1 MGDRGH
7 VMIFSLWDDV
17 EVNMLWLDS
26 AFPLDKPETDPGV
39 RRGDCIGG
47 ESSTPTYLRENYP
60 NGYVSFTNAAIGEI
74 GSTVPGITTTKAP
87 TKAPTKSPTG
97 FPNGCYSINNKDC
110 IHPGFDASSCT
121 KTWLPNGARNDCVV
135 LGGEVPLTSLLA
147 VNQPNVWVTTTTLLV
162 FRSPKL
168 HLILPSPQL
177 LLLHVPFV
185 MINQLKV

>member
-1 MGDRGH
+1 MG
-7 VMIFSLWDDV
+7 
-17 EVNMLWLDS
+17 
-26 AFPLDKPETDPGV
+26 

-74 GSTVPGITTTKAP
+74 GSTVPGITATKVP
-87 TKAPTKSPTG
+87 TKAPTKSPTA

-110 IHPGFDASSCT
+110 IHPGFDSSSCT
-121 KTWLPNGARNDCVV
+121 KTGFLTGQGMTVSSW
-135 LGGEVPLTSLLA
+135 GENVPLTSLLA

-177 LLLHVPFV
+177 LLLHEPFV